1 MIKSKAKTRL
11 ERAGSPEEVGV
22 LTSKISDFIEDLK
35 KNEIETHSIMILRHG
50 KVAFETWA
58 QPYAPDIPHV
68 MYSVSKS
75 FTSTAVGFAVEE
87 GLLSL
92 ETRILDIF
100 PEYAPQD
107 PKEADEKLENL
118 ENLEKLTIY
127 HLLTMTAGKD
137 MPLLMDRTKDRWQED
152 FVQAKWKTVPGESFS
167 YVNENIY
174 MLCAVLTRITG
185 MSVTDYLTPRLF
197 EPLGYG
203 RIPFWETDPGGIE
216 AGGWGMYIT
225 TEELAKISLCYLQG
239 GLYDGKRVI
248 PESWAR
254 QATKKQ
260 VETNRKAGDSAVGY
274 GFCFWQN
281 SLQDSYRLDGM
292 FSQFGIVMEEY
303 DAVLVITACEINEQ
317 KYRDCIWRHFPAA
330 FFDERAGLP
339 GDDVINEYP
348 QLEPLEVLPALPRS
362 SYEKIVNGRTLKTQR
377 KRLLEAAKL
386 PLSMLPIAVVYM
398 SANKAGN
405 IDNIEFEFSE
415 NECRLTWT
423 EEDESNT
430 VLCGMDGKLRLSEI
444 RLAGIDFT
452 TSCTAAWTSEKTLT
466 FLMRPLQAVS
476 ARQVDFVFDG
486 FDVDLYFSSHPP
498 TKKMLLVLSGSIE
511 EYIKNAVAVK
521 AVRRIMQSA
530 HKIVEPAMKGR
541 LYRKENLPEKQ
552 PQEF

>member
-1 MIKSKAKTRL
+1 MIKSKGKTSL

-58 QPYAPDIPHV
+58 QPYAADIPHV

-92 ETRILDIF
+92 ETRVLDVL
-100 PEYAPQD
+100 PEYSPEETD
-107 PKEADEKLENL
+107 

-137 MPLLMDRTKDRWQED
+137 MPLLADRTKDRWTED
-152 FVQAKWKTVPGESFS
+152 FFEAKWKTVPGEAFS
-167 YVNENIY
+167 YINENIY
-174 MLCAVLTRITG
+174 ILCAVLTKLTG
-185 MSVTDYLTPRLF
+185 MSVTEYLTPRLF

-203 RIPFWETDPGGIE
+203 RIPFWEMDPGGIE

-239 GLYDGKRVI
+239 GVYDGKQVI
-248 PESWAR
+248 PENWAR
-254 QATKKQ
+254 ESTRKQ
-260 VETNRKAGDSAVGY
+260 VETNRKVGDSAVGY
-274 GFCFWQN
+274 GFCFWRN
-281 SLQDSYRLDGM
+281 SLPNSYRLDGM
-292 FSQFGIVMEEY
+292 FSQFGIVLEEY
-303 DAVLVITACEINEQ
+303 DAVIAITACEINEQ

-330 FFDERAGLP
+330 FFDERSGLP
-339 GDDVINEYP
+339 GKDVSREYP
-348 QLEPLEVLPALPRS
+348 QLEPLEDLPVSTRS
-362 SYEKIVNGRTLKTQR
+362 SYEKIVNARTLKTQR

-405 IDNIEFEFSE
+405 IDNIEFEFGE
-415 NECRLTWT
+415 NECRLSWT
-423 EEDESNT
+423 EDEESNS
-430 VLCGMDGKLRLSEI
+430 VICGMDGKPRLSEI
-444 RLAGIDFT
+444 RLASINFT

-466 FLMRPLQAVS
+466 LLMRPLQAVS

-486 FDVDLYFSSHPP
+486 FDVDIYFSSRPP
-498 TKKMLLVLSGSIE
+498 TKKMLLVLSGGIE
-511 EYIKNAVAVK
+511 EYIKNAL
-521 AVRRIMQSA
+521 AVRTVRRFMQSA
-530 HKIVEPAMKGR
+530 HKLVEPAMKGR